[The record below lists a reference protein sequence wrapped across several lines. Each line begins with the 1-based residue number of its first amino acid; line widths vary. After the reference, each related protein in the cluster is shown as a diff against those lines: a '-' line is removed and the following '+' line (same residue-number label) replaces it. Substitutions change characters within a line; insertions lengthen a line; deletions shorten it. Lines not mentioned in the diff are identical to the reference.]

1 MSRDGRFRVGAVVG
15 GVGHGRAKRR
25 EWKREILSLRFCY
38 ERRAGGEVGTNEV
51 KRGRE
56 GKVELRGGRRGC
68 ALSPG
73 GLDPGSVGDPS
84 C

>member
-1 MSRDGRFRVGAVVG
+1 MG

-25 EWKREILSLRFCY
+25 EEKREEMEMVSLRFCY

-56 GKVELRGGRRGC
+56 GKVELRCGRRGC